1 MAKRSARSKRL
12 QRIFVYPLEAVAA
25 ILMYTL
31 FAILPMDA
39 ASAVGGWLAR
49 TIGPRLGITRRA
61 RTNMER
67 ALPDLDTT
75 ARDATLTA
83 MWDNAGRT
91 VAELPHLA
99 RIARSRIEIQ
109 GEGHILPFREDGKS
123 CILFSGHFANWE
135 LLPQTVAH
143 FGLPCVTVYRA
154 ANNPLVDA
162 FLRWARR
169 LDEDDLA
176 PKGPRGARR
185 ALTALKQGRRLGML
199 IDQKMNDGIA
209 VPFFGRDAMTAP
221 APAQLALREN
231 CPMIPTRLERL
242 GGCHFRVTF
251 YAPLEAPAI
260 GDRKQDV
267 AVLMGAVNALFEEW
281 ITERPDQWLWL
292 HRRWPDS

>member
-1 MAKRSARSKRL
+1 MGKRSAASRRL
-12 QRIFVYPLEAVAA
+12 QRAVAYPLEAVAA
-25 ILMYTL
+25 VLMYSF

-39 ASAVGGWLAR
+39 ASAIGGWLGR

-61 RTNMER
+61 RVNMER
-67 ALPDLDTT
+67 ALPEF
-75 ARDATLTA
+75 DAATREATIKA

-91 VAELPHLA
+91 VAELPHLP
-99 RIARSRIEIQ
+99 RIARSRIAIT
-109 GEGHILPFREDGKS
+109 GEDHILPFREDGKP
-123 CILFSGHFANWE
+123 CILISGHFSNWE

-169 LDEDDLA
+169 LDDDDLA

-185 ALTALKQGRRLGML
+185 ALTALKEGRRLGML

-242 GGCHFRVTF
+242 EGCHFRVTF
-251 YAPLEAPAI
+251 FAPLEMPAT

-267 AVLMGAVNALFEEW
+267 AILMRTVNALFEDW

>member
-1 MAKRSARSKRL
+1 MGKRSAASLRFR
-12 QRIFVYPLEAVAA
+12 RAIVYPLEAVAA
-25 ILMYTL
+25 IFMYSF
-31 FAILPMDA
+31 FAILPVDA
-39 ASAVGGWLAR
+39 ASAIGGWLGR
-49 TIGPRLGITRRA
+49 TVGPRLGITRRA
-61 RTNMER
+61 NMER
-67 ALPDLDTT
+67 ALPDLDAAARET
-75 ARDATLTA
+75 AITA
-83 MWDNAGRT
+83 MWDNSGRT
-91 VAELPHLA
+91 VAELPHLP
-99 RIARSRIEIQ
+99 RIARSRIEIV
-109 GEGHILPFREDGKS
+109 GEEHIVPFREDGKP
-123 CILFSGHFANWE
+123 CILFSGHFSNWE

-169 LDEDDLA
+169 LDDDDLA

-185 ALTALKQGRRLGML
+185 ALTALKDGRRLGML

-242 GGCHFRVTF
+242 EGCRFRVTF
-251 YAPLEAPAI
+251 FAPLDAPAT

-267 AVLMGAVNALFEEW
+267 AMLMRTVNALFEDW
-281 ITERPDQWLWL
+281 IRDRPGQWLWL